1 MMRTNLLIKIGSSHG
16 TLNCQPKNVSFDMKF
31 RPISHSWVALHPQ
44 PQGVIQF
51 IAGAF
56 FGTFAPT
63 FFYHHLLQFLFDRGY
78 TIIVLPFNF
87 TFDHYREAGF
97 LIKEQYE
104 ILPELIRISKL
115 EGYNYEIYLDDRH
128 FSWLGHSLGCK
139 YISLLEV
146 FSSLPADPAARSK
159 FIAELLASISDRKQI
174 ERIDREIDILVEE
187 LTLKIE
193 QAQQLIDSYVGCNA
207 TINSL
212 FIKDQKSV
220 FLAPDISD
228 TASAIRPQFLANFI
242 DSLGWGVRPTPK
254 ETFMSIQQSRLFN
267 LLGLVRF
274 KSDNIAKPTCDWFG
288 DTLNKPPSDFLISL
302 TGGHLKP
309 LGVSVKGK
317 VFNPFDRPL
326 LQPIDRRNLEFELPA
341 IDLFIS
347 IEK

>member
-1 MMRTNLLIKIGSSHG
+1 
-16 TLNCQPKNVSFDMKF
+16 MKF

-78 TIIVLPFNF
+78 TLIVLPFNF

-146 FSSLPADPAARSK
+146 FSGLPVDPADRSK
-159 FIAELLASISDRKQI
+159 FIAKLLSPISDKKQI
-174 ERIDREIDILVEE
+174 ELIEREIDILVEE
-187 LTLKIE
+187 LTFKIDKT
-193 QAQQLIDSYVGCNA
+193 QQLIASYVGCNA
-207 TINSL
+207 RINSL

-228 TASAIRPQFLANFI
+228 TASAIRPQFLADFI
-242 DSLGWGVRPTPK
+242 DSLGWGVRPTPN
-254 ETFMSIQQSRLFN
+254 ETFTSIQQSQLFN

-274 KSDNIAKPTCDWFG
+274 KSDNIGKPTCDWFA
-288 DTLNKPPSDFLISL
+288 DTLNKPPSDFLKSL

-309 LGVSVKGK
+309 LGVRVNGA
-317 VFNPFDRPL
+317 VVNPFDRPWF
-326 LQPIDRRNLEFELPA
+326 QPLARRNLEFELSA
-341 IDLFIS
+341 IDLFS
-347 IEK
+347 SLDK